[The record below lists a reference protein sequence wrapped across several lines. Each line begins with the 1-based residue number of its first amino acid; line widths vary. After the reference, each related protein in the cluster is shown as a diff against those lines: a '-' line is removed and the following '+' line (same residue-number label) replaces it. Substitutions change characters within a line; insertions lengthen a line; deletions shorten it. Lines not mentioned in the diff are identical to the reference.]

1 MANPNP
7 NPATRFSSEKQPDKS
22 GRPQGSRDRLSKE
35 FMRETP
41 ETMREK
47 LRQFRDLDPYRKMFC
62 TLLPLDALPSDALS
76 DRQLDVICDVMVK
89 ALARLARKRG
99 LIQ

>member
-1 MANPNP
+1 
-7 NPATRFSSEKQPDKS
+7 
-22 GRPQGSRDRLSKE
+22 
-35 FMRETP
+35 
-41 ETMREK
+41 
-47 LRQFRDLDPYRKMFC
+47 MFC